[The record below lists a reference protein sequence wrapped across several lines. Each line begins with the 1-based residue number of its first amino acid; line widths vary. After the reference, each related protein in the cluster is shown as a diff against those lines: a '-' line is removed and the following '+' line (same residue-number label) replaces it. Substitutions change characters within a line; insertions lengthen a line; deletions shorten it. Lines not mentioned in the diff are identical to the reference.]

1 MKMMSS
7 IVSEEVQAMKIY
19 DSPDFYWKYRVER
32 LAGRKGSDLPLIAT
46 NYPEAVTHREIYDA
60 YYLDLTLQGKMDGF
74 DWVGEKEINDNEWIS
89 IYKNICQWSAK
100 TVNENKPDA
109 KNLPSSD
116 FDLLKQFYPQLN
128 YRELESSFSVEEV
141 GEKFPYRN
149 MKEMMSAA
157 VDGSLDLPGYSKSSV
172 TSLEATEVRADLNN
186 LRESSMKKIDAIYA
200 DTLAYANNPFPDAE
214 AKSHYQALKVKLA
227 GFPSNASGWAT
238 LRSNLEKEVDEMAE
252 MASRKEEHHGHHE
265 EEEGHGEKKP
275 SGAQEFETKYGRNL
289 DEMQERMTRY
299 KADPEG
305 FLQASIFAKY
315 GQDGV
320 NVWRKSQEFSAQMSV
335 MTDADKAATEAS
347 FTSFLNQA

>member
-1 MKMMSS
+1 MKMST
-7 IVSEEVQAMKIY
+7 VAPEEVKAMKIY

-32 LAGRKGSDLPLIAT
+32 LAGRKGSELALAES

-128 YRELESSFSVEEV
+128 YRELETSFSVEEV

-157 VDGSLDLPGYSKSSV
+157 VDGSLDLPGYSK
-172 TSLEATEVRADLNN
+172 
-186 LRESSMKKIDAIYA
+186 
-200 DTLAYANNPFPDAE
+200 
-214 AKSHYQALKVKLA
+214 
-227 GFPSNASGWAT
+227 
-238 LRSNLEKEVDEMAE
+238 
-252 MASRKEEHHGHHE
+252 
-265 EEEGHGEKKP
+265 
-275 SGAQEFETKYGRNL
+275 GR
-289 DEMQERMTRY
+289 
-299 KADPEG
+299 
-305 FLQASIFAKY
+305 
-315 GQDGV
+315 
-320 NVWRKSQEFSAQMSV
+320 
-335 MTDADKAATEAS
+335 
-347 FTSFLNQA
+347 